1 MKVVSSLKS
10 LKKRDINC
18 KVVRRRGKLYV
29 INKKNQSLKQD
40 KVSNCMDINSQKETW
55 SNFKKLTVYVSVSV
69 ILVLVLMAIFLL

>member
-1 MKVVSSLKS
+1 ML
-10 LKKRDINC
+10 LI
-18 KVVRRRGKLYV
+18 
-29 INKKNQSLKQD
+29 KKNQSLKQD